1 MSLPEPRSR
10 VAATLLILVTLG
22 LLAVQLVT
30 NQPALGGVG
39 LVLLLVP
46 GFVVSQALGP
56 RPLGWP
62 EGLLTTLGASLV
74 LAVLAGI
81 IAALLPHGL
90 DASSVAAVELVAL
103 SAASTIWLVRLM
115 GHDVTWGRLRISVG
129 PGSLLLVVVGLALGS
144 AGFIVAVRGAQDQ
157 TYTSFVQLWSVP
169 PTSGADQLLGVRNLT
184 GIAVDCEAVILRPGQ
199 PEYDWHIGA
208 VANGQSWLGPLP
220 RRDGSSPGLWQISVH
235 CAAPDGSTFDRRLS
249 IDPPA

>member
-81 IAALLPHGL
+81 IAALMPRGL
-90 DASSVAAVELVAL
+90 DASSVAAVELVAF
-103 SAASTIWLVRLM
+103 SAVSTLWLLRLV
-115 GHDVTWGRLRISVG
+115 GNNVHWARPRISVE
-129 PGSLLLVVVGLALGS
+129 PASLLLVVGGLALGS

-157 TYTSFVQLWSVP
+157 THTSFVQLWSVP
-169 PTSGADQLLGVRNLT
+169 PLSGGSQVLGLRNVT
-184 GIAVDCEAVILRPGQ
+184 GLALDCQVVIDRPAL

-208 VANGQSWLGPLP
+208 IANGQSWLGQLP
-220 RRDGSSPGLWQISVH
+220 RPEGSNLGSWQISAR